1 MNWLLKNNILR
12 ILDETQLER
21 SKLKNHLLYH
31 SIKTEKHL
39 HIFMENHVFAV
50 WDFMSILKTL
60 QSKLTCVNVPWIPK
74 ANGNLSRLIN
84 EIVLA
89 EESDIDRYGQHL
101 SHFEMYYIA
110 MKEAGASTA
119 SIDNFLTQLKIS
131 DVFTALQSSKAHQ
144 AAIDFVTN
152 TFKALESAP
161 PHIAAT
167 MFTLGREEIIPDMFR
182 KIVGEINKSSNGKLK
197 SLIYYLDRHIG
208 LDEDEHTPAAL
219 KMIKEL
225 CNKDESK
232 WEQTVECGKSV
243 MQSRITFWDGI
254 LTQINDN

>member
-12 ILDETQLER
+12 ILDETQHER
-21 SKLKNHLLYH
+21 SKLKNHPLYH

-60 QSKLTCVNVPWIPK
+60 QSKLTCLTVPWVPK
-74 ANGNLSRLIN
+74 PNGNLSRLIN

-89 EESDIDRYGQHL
+89 EESDVDGYEQYM
-101 SHFEMYYIA
+101 SHFEMYYIS
-110 MKEAGASTA
+110 MKEAGANTT
-119 SIDNFLTQLKIS
+119 SIDKFLKELKTA
-131 DVFTALQSSKAHQ
+131 DVFSALESSKAHQ
-144 AAIDFVTN
+144 PAINFVSN
-152 TFKALESAP
+152 TFKILESAP

-182 KIVGEINKSSNGKLK
+182 EIIGEINKTSNGKLK

-225 CNKDESK
+225 CNQDESK
-232 WEQTVECGKSV
+232 WKQTVECGKLV

-254 LTQINDN
+254 LSQINDN